1 MKAPSIPDLVQPTA
15 VPTRGLWS
23 KLRIPVLIGS
33 SAFFLLSI
41 AASRIVP
48 QLQEDGELPSPLTE
62 LFVRHESRADR
73 AAAEA
78 AYAGRL
84 RADAARLAGEGDY
97 ENALVRLDQA
107 ATYDERGDMT
117 NIVQEARHE
126 LRTRIA
132 EVEVPHE

>member
-1 MKAPSIPDLVQPTA
+1 MKATPIPDIVQSDA
-15 VPTRGLWS
+15 VPARGMWS

-33 SAFFLLSI
+33 TTFLLLSM
-41 AASRIVP
+41 AAWRIVP
-48 QLQEDGELPSPLTE
+48 QLQEDGELPSPLTD
-62 LFVRHESRADR
+62 LIARHDMRADQ
-73 AAAEA
+73 AAARA
-78 AYAGRL
+78 AYAARL
-84 RADAARLAGEGDY
+84 RTDAARLAREGDY

-117 NIVQEARHE
+117 SVVQEARQE